1 MVQVSQ
7 APQNQRLVFLQPVQN
22 QNGQITYIQ
31 KSVPN
36 QQSVVLLF
44 DFNKKIFKSSLIQT
58 SLANIRPNQQVQ
70 PIKIESTMSDEV
82 LKSLVSSVT
91 FLVP

>member
-7 APQNQRLVFLQPVQN
+7 APQNQRLVFLQPVTN

-36 QQSVVLLF
+36 QQSVVLFF
-44 DFNKKIFKSSLIQT
+44 DYKKKFPVIIDSNFTREYPTQSTSST
-58 SLANIRPNQQVQ
+58 DKN
-70 PIKIESTMSDEV
+70 
-82 LKSLVSSVT
+82 
-91 FLVP
+91 